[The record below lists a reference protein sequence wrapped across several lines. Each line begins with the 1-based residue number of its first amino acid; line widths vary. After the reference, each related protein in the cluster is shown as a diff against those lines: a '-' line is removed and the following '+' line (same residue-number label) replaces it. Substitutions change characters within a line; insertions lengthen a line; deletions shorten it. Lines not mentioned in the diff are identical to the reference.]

1 MTKDDVL
8 AILRA
13 GNVTIEFV
21 KVDGSVR
28 NMNATLNESR
38 IAYTKPIE
46 GSSTTRKIPEHT
58 CSVWDTE
65 DNAWKSFRWENLR
78 VVDGVVLENVII

>member
-1 MTKDDVL
+1 MTRDDVL
-8 AILRA
+8 TVLRA
-13 GNVTIEFV
+13 GTTTIEFM
-21 KVDGSVR
+21 KVDGAMR
-28 NMNATLNESR
+28 NMKATLNESL
-38 IAYTKPIE
+38 IAYTRPIE